1 MYDDCRRVLLSQ
13 AYGHLGGEEGGLERG
28 SGLDEGEGVSGELDL
43 LLRGADL
50 LDGLDALGGLGVY
63 R

>member
-13 AYGHLGGEEGGLERG
+13 VYVHLGGEEGGLERG

-50 LDGLDALGGLGVY
+50 LDGLDALGGLGV
-63 R
+63 

>member
-1 MYDDCRRVLLSQ
+1 MLSQ
-13 AYGHLGGEEGGLERG
+13 VYVHLGGEEGGLERG

-50 LDGLDALGGLGVY
+50 LDGLDALGGLGV
-63 R
+63 